1 MAVPGVSSIGAIL
14 SYGVETTAGE
24 KPASFTKLTRIN
36 AIGGISTT
44 RESID
49 ASALDATPFAY
60 LKGDKDIAIHKVK
73 GSDLSDDM
81 FANAVLNGVVLTF
94 NYTVAEDAAAGVFKL
109 SVSEVVRTVEGSD
122 DGIELNF
129 AAVNAEVTIGAAAP
143 EPEECKHEEVTYVS
157 DKNGNHTVFCAN
169 EECGADLGTVAC
181 EMTEV
186 PKSAIDATCETAGK
200 EADTECALCGYTVEG
215 AAVEALGHNMVE
227 TEAAVD
233 ATCEAAGKTAVY
245 TCANGCGKTEGGAE
259 VPALGHNM
267 VETEAAV
274 DATCEAAGKTAVST
288 CANGCGKTE
297 GGVEVPATGHDYEVV
312 VTAPTCETAGY
323 TTYTCACG
331 DVQVKDEVPATG
343 HAWGEWAE
351 TVAPQVGVAGEK
363 RRDCANCDAYET
375 EEVPA
380 LEAPVVYVAYIGET
394 GYATVQEAVD
404 AVAVLGTVTVAEGV
418 EETVTPKVPF
428 YFAGDLSGITLAD
441 GYEMD
446 TTGRYVRK
454 NGAVV
459 EDDVYKYV
467 PAQGTYT
474 IVRPAIGQEGIAE
487 GSIGQVPNL
496 TLESAIILNY
506 HVKDSVIDNYEA
518 FYAVIDLHDENGNIV
533 TSAKANDTAVRMVVT
548 DHINSSL
555 YPNERTMF
563 SLPGTPAKCM
573 NNTVKVTYY
582 GIKADGTI
590 EYAIKES
597 GIATYLT
604 KNVGGATGKLKTLL
618 VEIMNYGAAAQRYF
632 NYNTANLL
640 NATLDASL
648 QRNVLSD
655 FTVTATTVGSSKVE
669 LTADET
675 KIFSGVTFS
684 LRLQDSVA
692 PKFELN
698 HSSGIDYTGAVFVME
713 YVDVYGVAQKIEI
726 PESEWDKSGAK
737 PTVVAYALAAKDMN
751 EIASINVYMNY
762 GTADQARVLAT
773 YNRSVVQNYAA
784 SNIVTSDDTLNT
796 VCKAILTYGYAAKD
810 YFQSK

>member
-129 AAVNAEVTIGAAAP
+129 AAVNAEVVIGAAAP

-245 TCANGCGKTEGGAE
+245 TCANGCGKTEGGA
-259 VPALGHNM
+259 
-267 VETEAAV
+267 
-274 DATCEAAGKTAVST
+274 
-288 CANGCGKTE
+288 
-297 GGVEVPATGHDYEVV
+297 
-312 VTAPTCETAGY
+312 
-323 TTYTCACG
+323 
-331 DVQVKDEVPATG
+331 EVPATG